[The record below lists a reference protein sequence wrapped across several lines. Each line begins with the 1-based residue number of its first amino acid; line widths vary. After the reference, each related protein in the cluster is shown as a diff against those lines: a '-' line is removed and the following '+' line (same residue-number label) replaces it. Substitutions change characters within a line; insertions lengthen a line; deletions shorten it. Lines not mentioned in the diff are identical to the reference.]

1 MYSSDA
7 DLSLRFSDPDMMMRY
22 HWGLGVG
29 HYHVHQPTSTS
40 RLFTNEPGDAQDD
53 RSPNIEPEGT
63 SDRNIHPGD
72 GDDDFEYANDDPE
85 LGLEDR
91 HLAEEGWESAGTDS
105 SPDGGHSGSDFED
118 IEDEDYTGL

>member
-1 MYSSDA
+1 
-7 DLSLRFSDPDMMMRY
+7 MMRY

-29 HYHVHQPTSTS
+29 HYHTHQPTSTS
-40 RLFTNEPGDAQDD
+40 HPFTYDPGDAQDD

-63 SDRNIHPGD
+63 SNRNIHPRD
-72 GDDDFEYANDDPE
+72 GDDDLEYDNDDPE
-85 LGLEDR
+85 LHLEDH

-105 SPDGGHSGSDFED
+105 SPDGGSDFED